1 MDCSALKNQIHD
13 VLRTAL
19 ENPMDQGVKNMLKG
33 FWISVEKSL
42 ILVIVCLPI
51 LMNPVALW
59 DAIAAGPTP
68 GDVVNCDIQ
77 RGPCTQDLA
86 GMTVTLDILPRPVRA
101 MKDLEFRVTVSG
113 GNPVKAAYIDLGM
126 PGMDMGPNRVELRPV
141 KDNVYEGEGIIVR
154 CPSGR
159 RTWKA
164 TVTLPESGK
173 VEFLFDVIY

>member
-1 MDCSALKNQIHD
+1 MKNQIFH

-19 ENPMDQGVKNMLKG
+19 ENPMDQGVKNMLRG
-33 FWISVEKSL
+33 FWITVEKFL
-42 ILVIVCLPI
+42 ILVSVCLPI

-68 GDVVNCDIQ
+68 GDVFNCDIQ
-77 RGPCTQDLA
+77 RGPCTQELA
-86 GMTVTLDILPRPVRA
+86 GMAVTLDILPRPVKA
-101 MKDLEFRVTVSG
+101 MKDLKFRVTLSG
-113 GNPVKAAYIDLGM
+113 EKPARAAHIDLGM

-141 KDNVYEGEGIIVR
+141 TDKVYEGQGVIVR